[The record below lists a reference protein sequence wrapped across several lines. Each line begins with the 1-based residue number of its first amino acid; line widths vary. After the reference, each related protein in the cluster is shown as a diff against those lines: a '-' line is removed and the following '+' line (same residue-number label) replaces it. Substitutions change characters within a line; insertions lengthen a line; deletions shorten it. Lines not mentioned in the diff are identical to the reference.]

1 MHPTLEPAHLVLGI
15 KEPPLLS
22 LLTSPVRSIYQN
34 AFVPRTH
41 MMFSHT
47 FKGQEYNMPLLS
59 RFLAGGDSY
68 ADPKLTAEKSN
79 PQLEARLVD
88 YELLTGTDGKRTV
101 AFGWHAGG
109 V

>member
-1 MHPTLEPAHLVLGI
+1 
-15 KEPPLLS
+15 
-22 LLTSPVRSIYQN
+22 
-34 AFVPRTH
+34 

-47 FKGQEYNMPLLS
+47 AKGQEYNMPLLS
-59 RFLAGGDSY
+59 RFLSGGGRY
-68 ADPKLTAEKSN
+68 ADPKLSGDESL
-79 PQLEARLVD
+79 PQLMARLVD

>member
-1 MHPTLEPAHLVLGI
+1 
-15 KEPPLLS
+15 
-22 LLTSPVRSIYQN
+22 
-34 AFVPRTH
+34 

-59 RFLAGGDSY
+59 RFLAGGDYFSE
-68 ADPKLTAEKSN
+68 PKLTGEKSI